1 MTQVR
6 KIKGAAF
13 PSAAKARLKTAAPN
27 RNRGSAEQGVGLFRK
42 VPGIYGDTE
51 GLAASTP
58 SNQLLL
64 TRTTSYAAGAANALR
79 PGIDG
84 SREFLLNDLVPPLL
98 AMQNGLQDGFDV
110 LRLMM
115 GEEPTSAGSIYNPMQ
130 QLLALALKTKMTTF
144 IAKHA
149 NLSPAET
156 KVFLELALL
165 GDAHGS
171 GETDRKYLAVNELIK
186 SLANSG
192 QSNTLTN
199 QPTLDVP
206 ATVNPRRVGR
216 AANRKA
222 ALAERAFKASGA

>member
-1 MTQVR
+1 MPQKR
-6 KIKGAAF
+6 NFSLKGATFRGA
-13 PSAAKARLKTAAPN
+13 PVSKKANLAGSGKKARDL
-27 RNRGSAEQGVGLFRK
+27 GLFK
-42 VPGIYGDTE
+42 QVPGVYGDTE
-51 GLAASTP
+51 GMASGSP

-64 TRTTSYAAGAANALR
+64 TRTTTYAASAADSLR

-115 GEEPTSAGSIYNPMQ
+115 GEEPTSAGAIYNPMQ

-165 GDAHGS
+165 GDSNGAA
-171 GETDRKYLAVNELIK
+171 ETDRKYLAVNELIK

-192 QSNTLTN
+192 KSNT
-199 QPTLDVP
+199 PVPALDVP
-206 ATVNPRRVGR
+206 TKVVNRRREGR
-216 AANRKA
+216 AANRKL
-222 ALAERAFKASGA
+222 ALEERNFKPT